1 MQIQKAAAAFAAQN
15 RFCRALLVLLLS
27 ATVSLLGGL
36 IFGYELGIIS
46 GALLQLQTDFHLSCF
61 KQEILVSALLIG
73 ALLASL
79 VGGILIDLY
88 GRRRAILVSN
98 LVLLVGNLILTLA
111 RSFIGLVIGRMTVGF
126 AISVSSMACCIY
138 VSEMVAAHRRGL
150 LVSLYEAGITVGIL
164 LSYALNYTFADADE
178 GWRYMF
184 GLAIVPAAMQFLS
197 ILFLP
202 VNPVKLGSWDSD
214 CQKGLIQLQNTEDRE
229 KAKQEPYKEKHYS
242 FLDLFRAKDSMRR
255 RTLVGLGLV
264 LFQQFTG
271 QPNVLGYASKIFHS
285 VGFQSNSSAILA
297 SVGLGAIKVVATLV
311 AMAFADKAGRRVLLM
326 AGCVVM
332 AISVTTIGLTSRIAP
347 LAVSRDCRAATIPN
361 ASHSL
366 IQHPLTPL
374 SSQPVVSPIP
384 PALDAV
390 KSQAGP
396 GFVAVRSL
404 TKVFAISQSREIV
417 SDSSLT
423 QKRDLVGQS
432 KKETARSTGP
442 PFSGAPW
449 TEHMGLNWI
458 TLLSMMT
465 FVSAF
470 SIGFG
475 PMTWLVL
482 SEIYPAGIRGRAF
495 AFCNS
500 FNWAANLLM
509 SLSFLDLLDAIGFSW
524 MFLLYGLM
532 GVLAVIFIYIFVPET
547 KGQSLEEIDQQFS
560 RKSCADSP
568 SSRRVSV
575 ADACTTSCL
584 SRRAVLQRGRVVR
597 ARRAT
602 PKCCGHP
609 SSPGLDRAVASLPL
623 LGLLLDNR
631 CRLGELCQPQP
642 TGRHH
647 WLP

>member
-1 MQIQKAAAAFAAQN
+1 G
-15 RFCRALLVLLLS
+15 RALMVLLLS

-46 GALLQLQTDFHLSCF
+46 GALLQLQTDFQLSCF
-61 KQEILVSALLIG
+61 KQEFLVSAVLIG

-79 VGGILIDLY
+79 AGGILIDRH

-98 LVLLVGNLILTLA
+98 VVLLVGSLLLTLA
-111 RSFIGLVIGRMTVGF
+111 RSFAVLVIGRMTVGF

-138 VSEMVAAHRRGL
+138 VSEMVAAHQRGL

-164 LSYALNYTFADADE
+164 LSYALNYIFADLDE

-184 GLAIVPAAMQFLS
+184 GLAIAPTAMQFLS

-202 VNPVKLGSWDSD
+202 VNPVKLNSWDSD
-214 CQKGLIQLQNTEDRE
+214 CQKGLIPLQDTEDRAA
-229 KAKQEPYKEKHYS
+229 AKREPYQEKHYS
-242 FLDLFRAKDSMRR
+242 FLDLFRTRDNMRR

-297 SVGLGAIKVVATLV
+297 SVGLGAIKVLATLV
-311 AMAFADKAGRRVLLM
+311 AMALADRAGRRVLLM

-332 AISVTTIGLTSRIAP
+332 AISVTTIGLSSRMAP
-347 LAVSRDCRAATIPN
+347 LAMARDCKAPTDPN

-366 IQHPLTPL
+366 TQHPLTAEL
-374 SSQPVVSPIP
+374 SQSAVSPIP
-384 PALDAV
+384 PASGAV
-390 KSQAGP
+390 RSQAGP
-396 GFVAVRSL
+396 GFAATASL
-404 TKVFAISQSREIV
+404 TKVFASAQSKEV
-417 SDSSLT
+417 VPNSSLT
-423 QKRDLVGQS
+423 QKRDLVGHS
-432 KKETARSTGP
+432 KRGTLESTGP
-442 PFSGAPW
+442 PPSAAPW
-449 TEHMGLNWI
+449 AQHTVLNWI
-458 TLLSMMT
+458 TLLSMMA

-500 FNWAANLLM
+500 FNWAANLLI
-509 SLSFLDLLDAIGFSW
+509 SLSFLDLIDAIGFSW

-532 GVLAVIFIYIFVPET
+532 GVLAVIFIYLFVPET

-560 RKSCADSP
+560 G
-568 SSRRVSV
+568 RR
-575 ADACTTSCL
+575 
-584 SRRAVLQRGRVVR
+584 
-597 ARRAT
+597 
-602 PKCCGHP
+602 
-609 SSPGLDRAVASLPL
+609 
-623 LGLLLDNR
+623 
-631 CRLGELCQPQP
+631 
-642 TGRHH
+642 
-647 WLP
+647 

>member
-1 MQIQKAAAAFAAQN
+1 MG
-15 RFCRALLVLLLS
+15 RALLVLLLS
-27 ATVSLLGGL
+27 GTVSLLGGL

-46 GALLQLQTDFHLSCF
+46 GALLQLQADFQLSCF
-61 KQEILVSALLIG
+61 KQEVLVSSILIG

-79 VGGILIDLY
+79 AGGILIDRH

-98 LVLLVGNLILTLA
+98 LVLLGGSLILTLA
-111 RSFIGLVIGRMTVGF
+111 RAFPVLVIGRMTVGF

-138 VSEMVAAHRRGL
+138 VSEMVAAHQRGL

-164 LSYALNYTFADADE
+164 LSYALNYIFADVDE

-184 GLAIVPAAMQFLS
+184 GLAIAPAAMQFLS

-202 VNPVKLGSWDSD
+202 VNPVKLSSWDSD
-214 CQKGLIQLQNTEDRE
+214 CQKGLIPLQDTEDRAA
-229 KAKQEPYKEKHYS
+229 AKREPYQEKHYS
-242 FLDLFRAKDSMRR
+242 FLDLLRTRDNMRR

-311 AMAFADKAGRRVLLM
+311 AMALADKAGRRVLLM

-332 AISVTTIGLTSRIAP
+332 AISVTTIGLTSCMAP
-347 LAVSRDCRAATIPN
+347 PAMARDCKAAAGPN

-366 IQHPLTPL
+366 SQHPLTPVL
-374 SSQPVVSPIP
+374 PQAAVSPVP
-384 PALDAV
+384 PAPGAAQ
-390 KSQAGP
+390 SQAGP
-396 GFVAVRSL
+396 GFAATRSL
-404 TKVFAISQSREIV
+404 MEVFASTQSKEIV
-417 SDSSLT
+417 PNPSLAR
-423 QKRDLVGQS
+423 KRDLAGQP
-432 KKETARSTGP
+432 KKGTVESTGP
-442 PFSGAPW
+442 PLSAAPW
-449 TEHMGLNWI
+449 AQHTVLNWI
-458 TLLSMMT
+458 TLLSMMA

-500 FNWAANLLM
+500 FNWAANLLI
-509 SLSFLDLLDAIGFSW
+509 SLSFLDLIDAIGFSW

-532 GVLAVIFIYIFVPET
+532 GVMAVIFIYLFVPET

-560 RKSCADSP
+560 RK
-568 SSRRVSV
+568 RRVWEGNV
-575 ADACTTSCL
+575 FKQ
-584 SRRAVLQRGRVVR
+584 RRGRGASCTHALYQRVEH
-597 ARRAT
+597 A
-602 PKCCGHP
+602 
-609 SSPGLDRAVASLPL
+609 SS
-623 LGLLLDNR
+623 
-631 CRLGELCQPQP
+631 
-642 TGRHH
+642 T
-647 WLP
+647 

>member
-1 MQIQKAAAAFAAQN
+1 MG
-15 RFCRALLVLLLS
+15 RALLVLLLS

-46 GALLQLQTDFHLSCF
+46 GALLQLQADFNLGCF
-61 KQEILVSALLIG
+61 KQEVLVSSLLVG

-79 VGGILIDLY
+79 VGGILIDHH

-98 LVLLVGNLILTLA
+98 VVLLFGSLILTLT

-138 VSEMVAAHRRGL
+138 VSEMVSAHQRGL

-164 LSYALNYTFADADE
+164 LSYALNYVFADTQD

-184 GLAIVPAAMQFLS
+184 GLAMAPTAMQFLS

-202 VNPVKLGSWDSD
+202 VNPIKLNTWDSD
-214 CQKGLIQLQNTEDRE
+214 CQKGLIQMQTSEDRE
-229 KAKQEPYKEKHYS
+229 TAKREPCGEKHYS
-242 FLDLFRAKDSMRR
+242 FLDLFRTRDNMRR

-297 SVGLGAIKVVATLV
+297 SVGLGAIKK
-311 AMAFADKAGRRVLLM
+311 MG
-326 AGCVVM
+326 
-332 AISVTTIGLTSRIAP
+332 
-347 LAVSRDCRAATIPN
+347 
-361 ASHSL
+361 
-366 IQHPLTPL
+366 
-374 SSQPVVSPIP
+374 
-384 PALDAV
+384 
-390 KSQAGP
+390 
-396 GFVAVRSL
+396 
-404 TKVFAISQSREIV
+404 
-417 SDSSLT
+417 
-423 QKRDLVGQS
+423 LVGQS
-432 KKETARSTGP
+432 ERETENTDP
-442 PFSGAPW
+442 PIGGAPR
-449 TEHMGLNWI
+449 TEHMVLNWI
-458 TLLSMMT
+458 TLLSMMA

-500 FNWAANLLM
+500 FNWAANLLI
-509 SLSFLDLLDAIGFSW
+509 SLSFLDLIDAIGFSW

-532 GVLAVIFIYIFVPET
+532 GVMAVIFIYFFVPET

-560 RKSCADSP
+560 RKWTRQSSSAANTPGDAPTALSSPWSC
-568 SSRRVSV
+568 SSF
-575 ADACTTSCL
+575 L
-584 SRRAVLQRGRVVR
+584 EEEEGLRAV
-597 ARRAT
+597 
-602 PKCCGHP
+602 PH
-609 SSPGLDRAVASLPL
+609 
-623 LGLLLDNR
+623 N
-631 CRLGELCQPQP
+631 
-642 TGRHH
+642 
-647 WLP
+647 

>member
-1 MQIQKAAAAFAAQN
+1 G
-15 RFCRALLVLLLS
+15 RGLLVLLLS

-36 IFGYELGIIS
+36 IFGYELGVIS
-46 GALLQLQTDFHLSCF
+46 GALLQLQIDFHLSCF
-61 KQEILVSALLIG
+61 KQEVLVSALLIG

-79 VGGILIDLY
+79 VGGILIDRY

-98 LVLLVGNLILTLA
+98 LVLLVGSLVLTLA
-111 RSFIGLVIGRMTVGF
+111 RSFLGLVIGRMTVGF

-138 VSEMVAAHRRGL
+138 VSEMVAAHQRGL

-164 LSYALNYTFADADE
+164 LSYALNYIFADVDE

-184 GLAIVPAAMQFLS
+184 GVAIAPTAMQFLS

-202 VNPVKLGSWDSD
+202 VNPVKLSSWDSD
-214 CQKGLIQLQNTEDRE
+214 CQKGLIQLQDIED
-229 KAKQEPYKEKHYS
+229 KAVGKWEPYKKDYS
-242 FLDLFRAKDSMRR
+242 FLDLFRTRDNMRR

-271 QPNVLGYASKIFHS
+271 QPNVLVYASKIFHS

-332 AISVTTIGLTSRIAP
+332 AISVTTISLTSRVAP
-347 LAVSRDCRAATIPN
+347 LAVARDCKAAADPN
-361 ASHSL
+361 GSHSL
-366 IQHPLTPL
+366 TQHPLTPL
-374 SSQPVVSPIP
+374 SSQSAVSPIP

-390 KSQAGP
+390 RSQADP
-396 GFVAVRSL
+396 GFAATRSL
-404 TKVFAISQSREIV
+404 TKVFTSTQSREV
-417 SDSSLT
+417 APDSSLT
-423 QKRDLVGQS
+423 QKRGFVGQS
-432 KKETARSTGP
+432 KRETVASTGP
-442 PFSGAPW
+442 PFGGAPW
-449 TEHMGLNWI
+449 AEHMVLNWI
-458 TLLSMMT
+458 TLLSMMA

-500 FNWAANLLM
+500 FNWAANLLI
-509 SLSFLDLLDAIGFSW
+509 SLSFLDLIDAIGFSW

-532 GVLAVIFIYIFVPET
+532 GVMAVIFIYLFVPET

-560 RKSCADSP
+560 RK
-568 SSRRVSV
+568 R
-575 ADACTTSCL
+575 
-584 SRRAVLQRGRVVR
+584 
-597 ARRAT
+597 
-602 PKCCGHP
+602 
-609 SSPGLDRAVASLPL
+609 
-623 LGLLLDNR
+623 
-631 CRLGELCQPQP
+631 
-642 TGRHH
+642 
-647 WLP
+647 

>member
-1 MQIQKAAAAFAAQN
+1 MG
-15 RFCRALLVLLLS
+15 RGLVVLLLS

-61 KQEILVSALLIG
+61 KQEVLVSAVLIG

-79 VGGILIDLY
+79 LGGILIDHH
-88 GRRRAILVSN
+88 GRRKAILVSN
-98 LVLLVGNLILTLA
+98 LVLLGGSLIVTLA
-111 RSFIGLVIGRMTVGF
+111 RSFFGLVIGRMTVGF

-138 VSEMVAAHRRGL
+138 VSEMVAAHQRGL

-164 LSYALNYTFADADE
+164 LSYALNYIFADVDE

-184 GLAIVPAAMQFLS
+184 GLAIAPTAMQFLS

-202 VNPVKLGSWDSD
+202 VNPVKLSSWDSD
-214 CQKGLIQLQNTEDRE
+214 SQKGLIQLQNTEDRE
-229 KAKQEPYKEKHYS
+229 TAKREPYKEKHYS
-242 FLDLFRAKDSMRR
+242 FLDLFRTRDNMRR

-297 SVGLGAIKVVATLV
+297 SVGLGAIKVVATLI

-326 AGCVVM
+326 AGCMVM
-332 AISVTTIGLTSRIAP
+332 AISVTTIGLTSCIAP
-347 LAVSRDCRAATIPN
+347 LAMARDCKAAADPN

-366 IQHPLTPL
+366 TQHPLMPL
-374 SSQPVVSPIP
+374 PSQSAVSPIP
-384 PALDAV
+384 PVLQAER
-390 KSQAGP
+390 SQAGP
-396 GFVAVRSL
+396 VFAAMRSL
-404 TKVFAISQSREIV
+404 TEVFVNTQSREFV
-417 SDSSLT
+417 PSSSLT
-423 QKRDLVGQS
+423 HKRGLVAQTE
-432 KKETARSTGP
+432 KEIVESPRP

-449 TEHMGLNWI
+449 TEHQVLNWI
-458 TLLSMMT
+458 TLLSMMA

-500 FNWAANLLM
+500 FNWAANLLI
-509 SLSFLDLLDAIGFSW
+509 SLSFLDLIDAIGFSW

-532 GVLAVIFIYIFVPET
+532 GVMAVVFIYLFVPET

-560 RKSCADSP
+560 RKRSWRRKYETAGKVERTVFASVSIAQIMLPWPPKEP
-568 SSRRVSV
+568 SAAYSQV
-575 ADACTTSCL
+575 
-584 SRRAVLQRGRVVR
+584 
-597 ARRAT
+597 
-602 PKCCGHP
+602 
-609 SSPGLDRAVASLPL
+609 
-623 LGLLLDNR
+623 
-631 CRLGELCQPQP
+631 
-642 TGRHH
+642 
-647 WLP
+647 

>member
-1 MQIQKAAAAFAAQN
+1 MG
-15 RFCRALLVLLLS
+15 RALLLLLLS

-46 GALLQLQTDFHLSCF
+46 GALLQLQIDFHLSCF
-61 KQEILVSALLIG
+61 KQEVLVSSLLIG

-79 VGGILIDLY
+79 VGGILIDRH

-98 LVLLVGNLILTLA
+98 LVLLFGSLILTLA

-138 VSEMVAAHRRGL
+138 VSEMVAAHQRGL

-164 LSYALNYTFADADE
+164 LSYALNYIFADVAE

-184 GLAIVPAAMQFLS
+184 GLAIAPTAMQFLS

-202 VNPVKLGSWDSD
+202 VNPVKLNSWDSD
-214 CQKGLIQLQNTEDRE
+214 SQKDLIQLQTTEDRE
-229 KAKQEPYKEKHYS
+229 VAKREPYKEKHYS
-242 FLDLFRAKDSMRR
+242 FLDLFRTRDNMRN

-311 AMAFADKAGRRVLLM
+311 AMVFADKAGRRVLLI
-326 AGCVVM
+326 AGCVAM
-332 AISVTTIGLTSRIAP
+332 AISVTTIGLTSCTVP
-347 LAVSRDCRAATIPN
+347 LAMARDCKAATDPN
-361 ASHSL
+361 ASHSYT
-366 IQHPLTPL
+366 QHPLMPA
-374 SSQPVVSPIP
+374 SSRAPVSRFP
-384 PALDAV
+384 PALGAGR
-390 KSQAGP
+390 SQAGP
-396 GFVAVRSL
+396 GSAATRG
-404 TKVFAISQSREIV
+404 AQSRGV
-417 SDSSLT
+417 VTDSSHI
-423 QKRDLVGQS
+423 QKVDLAGQS
-432 KKETARSTGP
+432 EKETVGSTGSP
-442 PFSGAPW
+442 VSGVPF
-449 TEHMGLNWI
+449 TEHMVLNWI
-458 TLLSMMT
+458 TLLSMMA

-500 FNWAANLLM
+500 FNWAANLLI
-509 SLSFLDLLDAIGFSW
+509 SLSFLDLIDAIGFSW

-532 GVLAVIFIYIFVPET
+532 GVMAVIFIYLFVPET

-560 RKSCADSP
+560 RKWLWKGNMFRP
-568 SSRRVSV
+568 RRG
-575 ADACTTSCL
+575 
-584 SRRAVLQRGRVVR
+584 RRASRTQAQYQRVEH
-597 ARRAT
+597 T
-602 PKCCGHP
+602 N
-609 SSPGLDRAVASLPL
+609 S
-623 LGLLLDNR
+623 
-631 CRLGELCQPQP
+631 
-642 TGRHH
+642 T
-647 WLP
+647 

>member
-1 MQIQKAAAAFAAQN
+1 G
-15 RFCRALLVLLLS
+15 RALLVLLLS
-27 ATVSLLGGL
+27 ATVSVLGGL

-61 KQEILVSALLIG
+61 KQEVLVSAVLIG

-79 VGGILIDLY
+79 AGGILIDRH

-98 LVLLVGNLILTLA
+98 LVLLVGSLILTLA
-111 RSFIGLVIGRMTVGF
+111 RSFTVLVIGRMTVGF
-126 AISVSSMACCIY
+126 ATSVSSMACCIY
-138 VSEMVAAHRRGL
+138 VSEMVAAHQRGL
-150 LVSLYEAGITVGIL
+150 LVSLYEVGITVGIL
-164 LSYALNYTFADADE
+164 LSYALNYIFADVDE

-184 GLAIVPAAMQFLS
+184 GLAIAPTVMQFLS

-202 VNPVKLGSWDSD
+202 VNPVKLSSWDSD
-214 CQKGLIQLQNTEDRE
+214 CQKGLIPLQDTEDRVA
-229 KAKQEPYKEKHYS
+229 AKREPYQEKHYS
-242 FLDLFRAKDSMRR
+242 FLDLFRTRDNMRR

-311 AMAFADKAGRRVLLM
+311 AMALADKAGRRVLLM

-332 AISVTTIGLTSRIAP
+332 AISVTTISLTSRMAP
-347 LAVSRDCRAATIPN
+347 LAMARDCKAATGPN

-366 IQHPLTPL
+366 TLTPVFPQ
-374 SSQPVVSPIP
+374 SAVSPVP
-384 PALDAV
+384 PASGAV

-396 GFVAVRSL
+396 GFAATRGL
-404 TKVFAISQSREIV
+404 RKVFVSTQSKEV
-417 SDSSLT
+417 VPSFSLS

-432 KKETARSTGP
+432 KKGTLGSTGP
-442 PFSGAPW
+442 PLGAAPW
-449 TEHMGLNWI
+449 AQHKVLNWI
-458 TLLSMMT
+458 TLLSMMA

-500 FNWAANLLM
+500 FNWAGNLLI
-509 SLSFLDLLDAIGFSW
+509 SLSFLDLIDAIGFSW

-532 GVLAVIFIYIFVPET
+532 GVMAVVFIYLFVPET

-560 RKSCADSP
+560 RK
-568 SSRRVSV
+568 R
-575 ADACTTSCL
+575 
-584 SRRAVLQRGRVVR
+584 
-597 ARRAT
+597 
-602 PKCCGHP
+602 
-609 SSPGLDRAVASLPL
+609 
-623 LGLLLDNR
+623 
-631 CRLGELCQPQP
+631 
-642 TGRHH
+642 
-647 WLP
+647 

>member
-1 MQIQKAAAAFAAQN
+1 MG
-15 RFCRALLVLLLS
+15 RALLVLLLS

-46 GALLQLQTDFHLSCF
+46 GALLQLQIDFHLSCF
-61 KQEILVSALLIG
+61 RQEVLVSSLLIG

-79 VGGILIDLY
+79 VGGILIDRH

-98 LVLLVGNLILTLA
+98 LVLLVGSLVLTLT
-111 RSFIGLVIGRMTVGF
+111 RSFLGLVIGRVTVGF
-126 AISVSSMACCIY
+126 AISISSMACCIY
-138 VSEMVAAHRRGL
+138 VSEMVAAQRRGL

-164 LSYALNYTFADADE
+164 LSYALNYIFADVDE

-184 GLAIVPAAMQFLS
+184 GLAIAPTAMQFLS

-202 VNPVKLGSWDSD
+202 VNPIKLSSWDSD
-214 CQKGLIQLQNTEDRE
+214 YQKGLIQLQDSEDRAA
-229 KAKQEPYKEKHYS
+229 AKKEPYKEKHYS
-242 FLDLFRAKDSMRR
+242 FLDLFRTRDNMRR

-297 SVGLGAIKVVATLV
+297 SVGLGAIKVVATLI
-311 AMAFADKAGRRVLLM
+311 AMAFADRAGRRVLLM

-332 AISVTTIGLTSRIAP
+332 AISVTTIGLSSRIAP
-347 LAVSRDCRAATIPN
+347 LAMARDCKAAVDPN

-366 IQHPLTPL
+366 TQRPLTPV
-374 SSQPVVSPIP
+374 SSQLAVSPIP
-384 PALDAV
+384 PALGAG
-390 KSQAGP
+390 KGQAGP
-396 GFVAVRSL
+396 GFAATRSL
-404 TKVFAISQSREIV
+404 TKVFGSTQSTEV
-417 SDSSLT
+417 VPGSSLT
-423 QKRDLVGQS
+423 WKRGLEEAVG
-432 KKETARSTGP
+432 STGP

-449 TEHMGLNWI
+449 AEHKVLNWI
-458 TLLSMMT
+458 TLLSMMA

-470 SIGFG
+470 SVGFG

-500 FNWAANLLM
+500 FNWAANLLI
-509 SLSFLDLLDAIGFSW
+509 SLSFLDLIDAIGFSW

-532 GVLAVIFIYIFVPET
+532 GVVAVIFIYCFVPET

-560 RKSCADSP
+560 RKRVWEGNVFQQRRGRGGASCLHTQYQRVEHT
-568 SSRRVSV
+568 SSR
-575 ADACTTSCL
+575 
-584 SRRAVLQRGRVVR
+584 
-597 ARRAT
+597 
-602 PKCCGHP
+602 
-609 SSPGLDRAVASLPL
+609 
-623 LGLLLDNR
+623 
-631 CRLGELCQPQP
+631 
-642 TGRHH
+642 
-647 WLP
+647 

>member
-1 MQIQKAAAAFAAQN
+1 G
-15 RFCRALLVLLLS
+15 RALLVLLLS

-46 GALLQLQTDFHLSCF
+46 GALLQLQTDFQLSCF
-61 KQEILVSALLIG
+61 KQEVLVSAVLIG

-79 VGGILIDLY
+79 AGGILIDRH
-88 GRRRAILVSN
+88 GRRRAILVSS
-98 LVLLVGNLILTLA
+98 LVLLVGSLILTLA
-111 RSFIGLVIGRMTVGF
+111 RSFTVLVVGRITVGF

-138 VSEMVAAHRRGL
+138 VSEMVAAHQRGL

-164 LSYALNYTFADADE
+164 LSYALNYIFADVDE

-184 GLAIVPAAMQFLS
+184 GLAIAPTAMQFLS

-202 VNPVKLGSWDSD
+202 VNPVKFSSWDSD
-214 CQKGLIQLQNTEDRE
+214 CQKGLIPLQDIEDRAA
-229 KAKQEPYKEKHYS
+229 AKREPYQEKHYS
-242 FLDLFRAKDSMRR
+242 FFDLFRSRDNMRR

-285 VGFQSNSSAILA
+285 VGFQSNSSAMLA

-311 AMAFADKAGRRVLLM
+311 AMALADKAGRRVLLM

-332 AISVTTIGLTSRIAP
+332 AISVTTIGLTSRMAP
-347 LAVSRDCRAATIPN
+347 LAMARDCKAAAGPN
-361 ASHSL
+361 ASHGLS
-366 IQHPLTPL
+366 QPPLTPVL
-374 SSQPVVSPIP
+374 PQAAVSPVPPASGAVSSQAS
-384 PALDAV
+384 
-390 KSQAGP
+390 P
-396 GFVAVRSL
+396 GFAATRSL
-404 TKVFAISQSREIV
+404 TKVFASTQSKEV
-417 SDSSLT
+417 APNPSLT

-432 KKETARSTGP
+432 RKGTLESTGP
-442 PFSGAPW
+442 PLGAALW
-449 TEHMGLNWI
+449 AQHTVLNWI
-458 TLLSMMT
+458 TLLSMMA

-500 FNWAANLLM
+500 FNWAANLLI
-509 SLSFLDLLDAIGFSW
+509 SLSFLDLIDAIGFSW

-532 GVLAVIFIYIFVPET
+532 GVMAVIFIYLFVPET

-560 RKSCADSP
+560 RK
-568 SSRRVSV
+568 R
-575 ADACTTSCL
+575 
-584 SRRAVLQRGRVVR
+584 
-597 ARRAT
+597 
-602 PKCCGHP
+602 
-609 SSPGLDRAVASLPL
+609 
-623 LGLLLDNR
+623 
-631 CRLGELCQPQP
+631 
-642 TGRHH
+642 
-647 WLP
+647 

>member
-1 MQIQKAAAAFAAQN
+1 MG
-15 RFCRALLVLLLS
+15 RALLVLLLS

-46 GALLQLQTDFHLSCF
+46 GALLQLQTDFQLSCF
-61 KQEILVSALLIG
+61 KQEVVVSAVLIG

-79 VGGILIDLY
+79 AGGILIDRH

-98 LVLLVGNLILTLA
+98 LVLLVGSLILTLA
-111 RSFIGLVIGRMTVGF
+111 RSFTVLVIGRMTVGF

-138 VSEMVAAHRRGL
+138 VSEMVAAHQRGL

-164 LSYALNYTFADADE
+164 LSYALNYIFADVDE

-184 GLAIVPAAMQFLS
+184 GLAIAPTAMQFLS

-202 VNPVKLGSWDSD
+202 VNPVKLSSWDSD
-214 CQKGLIQLQNTEDRE
+214 CQKGLIPLQDTEGRAA
-229 KAKQEPYKEKHYS
+229 AKREPYQEKNYS
-242 FLDLFRAKDSMRR
+242 FLDLFRSRDNMRR

-311 AMAFADKAGRRVLLM
+311 AMALADKAGRRVLLM

-332 AISVTTIGLTSRIAP
+332 AISVTTIGLSSLTAP
-347 LAVSRDCRAATIPN
+347 LAMARDCKAATGPN
-361 ASHSL
+361 ASHGLS
-366 IQHPLTPL
+366 QHPLTPL
-374 SSQPVVSPIP
+374 LPQAAVSPIP
-384 PALDAV
+384 PAPGAV
-390 KSQAGP
+390 RSQAGP
-396 GFVAVRSL
+396 GFAATRSL
-404 TKVFAISQSREIV
+404 TKVFASTQSKEV
-417 SDSSLT
+417 VPNSSLT
-423 QKRDLVGQS
+423 QKRDLVGES
-432 KKETARSTGP
+432 GKGTLGSTDP
-442 PFSGAPW
+442 PLGAAPW
-449 TEHMGLNWI
+449 AQHTVLNWI
-458 TLLSMMT
+458 TLLSMMA

-470 SIGFG
+470 SVGFG

-500 FNWAANLLM
+500 FNWAANLLI
-509 SLSFLDLLDAIGFSW
+509 SLSFLDLIDAIGFSW

-532 GVLAVIFIYIFVPET
+532 GVMAVIFIYIFVPET

-560 RKSCADSP
+560 RK
-568 SSRRVSV
+568 RRVWEENV
-575 ADACTTSCL
+575 FKQ
-584 SRRAVLQRGRVVR
+584 RRGRGASCTHAQYQRVEH
-597 ARRAT
+597 A
-602 PKCCGHP
+602 
-609 SSPGLDRAVASLPL
+609 SS
-623 LGLLLDNR
+623 
-631 CRLGELCQPQP
+631 
-642 TGRHH
+642 T
-647 WLP
+647 

>member
-1 MQIQKAAAAFAAQN
+1 G
-15 RFCRALLVLLLS
+15 RALMVLLLS

-46 GALLQLQTDFHLSCF
+46 GALLQLQTDFQLSCF
-61 KQEILVSALLIG
+61 KQEFLVSAVLIG

-79 VGGILIDLY
+79 AGGILIDRH
-88 GRRRAILVSN
+88 GRRRAIMVSN
-98 LVLLVGNLILTLA
+98 VVLLVGSLLLTLA
-111 RSFIGLVIGRMTVGF
+111 RSFAVLVIGRMTVGF

-138 VSEMVAAHRRGL
+138 VSEMVAAHQRGL

-164 LSYALNYTFADADE
+164 LSYALNYIFADLDE

-184 GLAIVPAAMQFLS
+184 GLAIAPTAMQFLS

-202 VNPVKLGSWDSD
+202 VNPVKLSSWDSD
-214 CQKGLIQLQNTEDRE
+214 CQKGLIPLQDTEDRAA
-229 KAKQEPYKEKHYS
+229 AKREPYQEKHYS
-242 FLDLFRAKDSMRR
+242 FLDLFRTRDNMRR

-297 SVGLGAIKVVATLV
+297 SVGLGAIKVLATLV
-311 AMAFADKAGRRVLLM
+311 AMALADKAGRRVLLM

-332 AISVTTIGLTSRIAP
+332 AISVTTIGLSSRMDP
-347 LAVSRDCRAATIPN
+347 LAMARDCKAPTDPN

-366 IQHPLTPL
+366 TQHPLTPVL
-374 SSQPVVSPIP
+374 SQSAVSPIP
-384 PALDAV
+384 PASDAV

-396 GFVAVRSL
+396 GFAATMSL
-404 TKVFAISQSREIV
+404 TKVFASAQSKEV
-417 SDSSLT
+417 VPNSSLT
-423 QKRDLVGQS
+423 QKRDWVGQS
-432 KKETARSTGP
+432 KKGTLESTGP
-442 PFSGAPW
+442 PPSAAPW
-449 TEHMGLNWI
+449 AQHTVLNWI
-458 TLLSMMT
+458 TLLSMMA

-500 FNWAANLLM
+500 FNWAANLLI
-509 SLSFLDLLDAIGFSW
+509 SLSFLDLIDAIGFSW

-532 GVLAVIFIYIFVPET
+532 GVMAVIFIYLFVPET

-560 RKSCADSP
+560 RK
-568 SSRRVSV
+568 R
-575 ADACTTSCL
+575 
-584 SRRAVLQRGRVVR
+584 
-597 ARRAT
+597 
-602 PKCCGHP
+602 
-609 SSPGLDRAVASLPL
+609 
-623 LGLLLDNR
+623 
-631 CRLGELCQPQP
+631 
-642 TGRHH
+642 
-647 WLP
+647 

>member
-1 MQIQKAAAAFAAQN
+1 MFASASTRDRVSYGEIQHRGFVDGKRWVSWE
-15 RFCRALLVLLLS
+15 RFFQLVHADNLPGSARKLNLALLACFPGRTLLILLLS

-79 VGGILIDLY
+79 VGGILIDRH

-98 LVLLVGNLILTLA
+98 LVLLVGSLILTLA
-111 RSFIGLVIGRMTVGF
+111 RSFIGLIIGRMTVGF

-138 VSEMVAAHRRGL
+138 VSEMVAAHQRGL

-164 LSYALNYTFADADE
+164 LSYALNYIFADVDE

-184 GLAIVPAAMQFLS
+184 GLAIAPTAMQFMS

-202 VNPVKLGSWDSD
+202 VNPVKLSSWDSD

-229 KAKQEPYKEKHYS
+229 MAKREPYKEKHYS
-242 FLDLFRAKDSMRR
+242 FIDLFRTRDNMRR

-332 AISVTTIGLTSRIAP
+332 AISVTTIGLTSCIAP
-347 LAVSRDCRAATIPN
+347 LAMARDCKAATDPN

-366 IQHPLTPL
+366 TQYPLTPIA
-374 SSQPVVSPIP
+374 SQPAVSPIP
-384 PALDAV
+384 PSPNAV

-396 GFVAVRSL
+396 GFAASRSF
-404 TKVFAISQSREIV
+404 TKVFAGTQSREAAPK
-417 SDSSLT
+417 SSLT
-423 QKRDLVGQS
+423 QKRGLVGQS
-432 KKETARSTGP
+432 KKDTVGSTGP
-442 PFSGAPW
+442 PFAGAPW
-449 TEHMGLNWI
+449 AEHTVLNWI
-458 TLLSMMT
+458 TLLSMMA

-475 PMTWLVL
+475 PSKYGVYT
-482 SEIYPAGIRGRAF
+482 
-495 AFCNS
+495 S
-500 FNWAANLLM
+500 F
-509 SLSFLDLLDAIGFSW
+509 
-524 MFLLYGLM
+524 
-532 GVLAVIFIYIFVPET
+532 
-547 KGQSLEEIDQQFS
+547 
-560 RKSCADSP
+560 
-568 SSRRVSV
+568 
-575 ADACTTSCL
+575 
-584 SRRAVLQRGRVVR
+584 
-597 ARRAT
+597 
-602 PKCCGHP
+602 H
-609 SSPGLDRAVASLPL
+609 
-623 LGLLLDNR
+623 
-631 CRLGELCQPQP
+631 
-642 TGRHH
+642 
-647 WLP
+647 

>member
-1 MQIQKAAAAFAAQN
+1 MG
-15 RFCRALLVLLLS
+15 RALLVLLLS

-46 GALLQLQTDFHLSCF
+46 GALLQLQADFNLGCF
-61 KQEILVSALLIG
+61 KQEVLVSSLLVG

-79 VGGILIDLY
+79 VGGILIDHH

-98 LVLLVGNLILTLA
+98 VVLLFGSLILTLT

-138 VSEMVAAHRRGL
+138 VSEMVSAHQRGL

-164 LSYALNYTFADADE
+164 LSYALNYVFADTQD

-184 GLAIVPAAMQFLS
+184 GLAMAPTAMQFLS

-202 VNPVKLGSWDSD
+202 VNPIKLNTWDSD
-214 CQKGLIQLQNTEDRE
+214 CQKGLIQMQTTEDRE
-229 KAKQEPYKEKHYS
+229 TTKREPCGEKHYS
-242 FLDLFRAKDSMRR
+242 FLDLFRTRDNMRR

-297 SVGLGAIKVVATLV
+297 SVGLGAIK
-311 AMAFADKAGRRVLLM
+311 
-326 AGCVVM
+326 
-332 AISVTTIGLTSRIAP
+332 
-347 LAVSRDCRAATIPN
+347 
-361 ASHSL
+361 
-366 IQHPLTPL
+366 HPLEPL
-374 SSQPVVSPIP
+374 SSHVP
-384 PALDAV
+384 PDLEEGNMQ
-390 KSQAGP
+390 KGP
-396 GFVAVRSL
+396 GSAATKSL
-404 TKVFAISQSREIV
+404 IKSLASAQSSEVVTGSSHSQKMG
-417 SDSSLT
+417 LA
-423 QKRDLVGQS
+423 GQS
-432 KKETARSTGP
+432 ERETEESADP
-442 PFSGAPW
+442 PLGGAPR
-449 TEHMGLNWI
+449 TEHRVLNWI
-458 TLLSMMT
+458 TLLNMMA

-500 FNWAANLLM
+500 FNWAANLLI
-509 SLSFLDLLDAIGFSW
+509 SLSFLDLIDAIGFSW

-532 GVLAVIFIYIFVPET
+532 GVMAVIFIYFFVPET

-560 RKSCADSP
+560 RKWYVCCCANTSAGFGCFPPADPRSTAL
-568 SSRRVSV
+568 SLSV
-575 ADACTTSCL
+575 L
-584 SRRAVLQRGRVVR
+584 LR
-597 ARRAT
+597 
-602 PKCCGHP
+602 
-609 SSPGLDRAVASLPL
+609 SL
-623 LGLLLDNR
+623 
-631 CRLGELCQPQP
+631 
-642 TGRHH
+642 
-647 WLP
+647 

>member
-1 MQIQKAAAAFAAQN
+1 TFHPPDPHP
-15 RFCRALLVLLLS
+15 L
-27 ATVSLLGGL
+27 SLLGGL

-46 GALLQLQTDFHLSCF
+46 GALLQLQTDFQLSCF
-61 KQEILVSALLIG
+61 KQEVLVSAVLIG

-79 VGGILIDLY
+79 AGGILIDRH

-98 LVLLVGNLILTLA
+98 LVLLVGSLILTLA
-111 RSFIGLVIGRMTVGF
+111 RSFTVLVIGRTTVGF

-138 VSEMVAAHRRGL
+138 VSEMVAAHQRGL

-164 LSYALNYTFADADE
+164 LSYALNYVFADVDE

-184 GLAIVPAAMQFLS
+184 GLAIAPTAMQFLS

-202 VNPVKLGSWDSD
+202 VNPVKLSSWDSD
-214 CQKGLIQLQNTEDRE
+214 CQKGLIPLQDTEGRAAAKRE
-229 KAKQEPYKEKHYS
+229 PCQERHYS
-242 FLDLFRAKDSMRR
+242 FLDLFRTTDNMRR

-311 AMAFADKAGRRVLLM
+311 AMALADKAGRRVLLM

-332 AISVTTIGLTSRIAP
+332 AFSVTTIGLTSRMAP
-347 LAVSRDCRAATIPN
+347 LAMARDCKAATGPN

-366 IQHPLTPL
+366 SQHPLAP
-374 SSQPVVSPIP
+374 
-384 PALDAV
+384 
-390 KSQAGP
+390 
-396 GFVAVRSL
+396 
-404 TKVFAISQSREIV
+404 
-417 SDSSLT
+417 
-423 QKRDLVGQS
+423 S
-432 KKETARSTGP
+432 KKGTLESTGP
-442 PFSGAPW
+442 PLGPDPW
-449 TEHMGLNWI
+449 AQHTVLNWI
-458 TLLSMMT
+458 TLLSMMA

-500 FNWAANLLM
+500 FNWAANLLI
-509 SLSFLDLLDAIGFSW
+509 SLSFLDLIDAIGFSW

-532 GVLAVIFIYIFVPET
+532 GVMAVVFIYLFVPET
-547 KGQSLEEIDQQFS
+547 KGQSLEEIDQQFC
-560 RKSCADSP
+560 RK
-568 SSRRVSV
+568 R
-575 ADACTTSCL
+575 
-584 SRRAVLQRGRVVR
+584 RGRGASCTHAQYQRVEH
-597 ARRAT
+597 A
-602 PKCCGHP
+602 
-609 SSPGLDRAVASLPL
+609 SS
-623 LGLLLDNR
+623 
-631 CRLGELCQPQP
+631 
-642 TGRHH
+642 T
-647 WLP
+647 

>member
-1 MQIQKAAAAFAAQN
+1 MSASAAPGSLCSSGVTVCKFLSTRDLVTSGEIPHHGFVDAKLWVSWESFFQPVHADSLSYSIRKLNQALPACFPG
-15 RFCRALLVLLLS
+15 RALMVLLLS

-61 KQEILVSALLIG
+61 QQEVLVSAVLIG

-79 VGGILIDLY
+79 AGGILIDRH

-98 LVLLVGNLILTLA
+98 LVLLVGSLILTLA
-111 RSFIGLVIGRMTVGF
+111 RSFVVLVIGRMTVGF

-138 VSEMVAAHRRGL
+138 VSEMVAAQRRGL

-164 LSYALNYTFADADE
+164 LSYALNYVFAAVGE

-184 GLAIVPAAMQFLS
+184 GLAIGPTIMQFLS

-202 VNPVKLGSWDSD
+202 VNPVKLSSWDSD
-214 CQKGLIQLQNTEDRE
+214 CQKGLIPLQDTGDRLAAE
-229 KAKQEPYKEKHYS
+229 REPYQEKHYS
-242 FLDLFRAKDSMRR
+242 LLDLFRSRDNMRR

-311 AMAFADKAGRRVLLM
+311 AMALADKAGRRVLLM

-332 AISVTTIGLTSRIAP
+332 AVSVTTIGLSSRMAP
-347 LAVSRDCRAATIPN
+347 LAMARDCKAAMDPN

-366 IQHPLTPL
+366 TQHPPTPGSPQAAL
-374 SSQPVVSPIP
+374 SPITS
-384 PALDAV
+384 ASGAV
-390 KSQAGP
+390 QSQASP
-396 GFVAVRSL
+396 
-404 TKVFAISQSREIV
+404 
-417 SDSSLT
+417 
-423 QKRDLVGQS
+423 KRGLVGQS
-432 KKETARSTGP
+432 KKGDLDSTGP
-442 PFSGAPW
+442 PVSAAPW
-449 TEHMGLNWI
+449 AQHTALNWI
-458 TLLSMMT
+458 TLLSMMA

-500 FNWAANLLM
+500 FNWAANLLI
-509 SLSFLDLLDAIGFSW
+509 SLSFLDLI
-524 MFLLYGLM
+524 
-532 GVLAVIFIYIFVPET
+532 VLAVIFIYLFVPET

-560 RKSCADSP
+560 RKRYVCWCP
-568 SSRRVSV
+568 SGVLAVGASV
-575 ADACTTSCL
+575 ALGSCKVWSVL
-584 SRRAVLQRGRVVR
+584 PRKQKISGWWESYGMGWESCRAF
-597 ARRAT
+597 
-602 PKCCGHP
+602 
-609 SSPGLDRAVASLPL
+609 SSMSLP
-623 LGLLLDNR
+623 
-631 CRLGELCQPQP
+631 
-642 TGRHH
+642 
-647 WLP
+647 

>member
-1 MQIQKAAAAFAAQN
+1 MG
-15 RFCRALLVLLLS
+15 RARLVLLLS

-46 GALLQLQTDFHLSCF
+46 GALLQLQTDFQLSCF
-61 KQEILVSALLIG
+61 EQEVVVSAILIG

-79 VGGILIDLY
+79 AGGILIDRH

-98 LVLLVGNLILTLA
+98 VVLLVGSLLLTLA
-111 RSFIGLVIGRMTVGF
+111 RSFTVLVIGRVTVGF

-138 VSEMVAAHRRGL
+138 VSEMVAAHQRGL

-164 LSYALNYTFADADE
+164 LSYALNYIFADVEE

-184 GLAIVPAAMQFLS
+184 GLAIAPTAMQFLS

-202 VNPVKLGSWDSD
+202 VNPVKLSLWDSD
-214 CQKGLIQLQNTEDRE
+214 CQKGLIPLQDTEDRAA
-229 KAKQEPYKEKHYS
+229 AKQEPFQEKHYS
-242 FLDLFRAKDSMRR
+242 FLDLFRSRDNMRR

-311 AMAFADKAGRRVLLM
+311 AMALADKAGRRVLLM

-332 AISVTTIGLTSRIAP
+332 AISVTTIGLTSRMAL
-347 LAVSRDCRAATIPN
+347 LAMARDCKAATGPN
-361 ASHSL
+361 VSHSL
-366 IQHPLTPL
+366 SQHPLAPL
-374 SSQPVVSPIP
+374 LPQSAVSPVP
-384 PALDAV
+384 PVSGAV

-396 GFVAVRSL
+396 GFAATTSL
-404 TKVFAISQSREIV
+404 TKVFASIRSKEDV
-417 SDSSLT
+417 PNPSLT

-432 KKETARSTGP
+432 EKGTLESTGP
-442 PFSGAPW
+442 PLSAAPW
-449 TEHMGLNWI
+449 EQHMVLNWI
-458 TLLSMMT
+458 TLLSMMA

-500 FNWAANLLM
+500 FNWAANLLI
-509 SLSFLDLLDAIGFSW
+509 SLSFLDLIDAIGFSW

-532 GVLAVIFIYIFVPET
+532 GAMAVIFIYVFVPET

-560 RKSCADSP
+560 RK
-568 SSRRVSV
+568 RLWEGNVFGQR
-575 ADACTTSCL
+575 
-584 SRRAVLQRGRVVR
+584 RGR
-597 ARRAT
+597 
-602 PKCCGHP
+602 G
-609 SSPGLDRAVASLPL
+609 ASCTHAQYQRVEHA
-623 LGLLLDNR
+623 GS
-631 CRLGELCQPQP
+631 
-642 TGRHH
+642 T
-647 WLP
+647 

>member
-1 MQIQKAAAAFAAQN
+1 MG
-15 RFCRALLVLLLS
+15 RALLVLLLS

-46 GALLQLQTDFHLSCF
+46 GALLQLQTDFQLSCL
-61 KQEILVSALLIG
+61 KQEVLVSAVLIG

-79 VGGILIDLY
+79 AGGILIDRH

-98 LVLLVGNLILTLA
+98 LVLLVGSLILTLA
-111 RSFIGLVIGRMTVGF
+111 RSFTVLVIGRMTVGF

-138 VSEMVAAHRRGL
+138 VSEMVAAHQRGL

-164 LSYALNYTFADADE
+164 LSYALNYIFADVDE

-184 GLAIVPAAMQFLS
+184 GLAIAPTAMQFLS

-202 VNPVKLGSWDSD
+202 VNPVRLSSWDSD
-214 CQKGLIQLQNTEDRE
+214 CQKGLIPLQDTEDRAA
-229 KAKQEPYKEKHYS
+229 AKREPCQERHYS
-242 FLDLFRAKDSMRR
+242 FLDLFRTRDNMRR

-311 AMAFADKAGRRVLLM
+311 AMALADKAGRRVLLM

-332 AISVTTIGLTSRIAP
+332 ALSVTTIGLTSRTAP
-347 LAVSRDCRAATIPN
+347 LAMARDCKAAAGPN

-366 IQHPLTPL
+366 RQHPLAPVL
-374 SSQPVVSPIP
+374 PQSVVSPVP
-384 PALDAV
+384 PVSGAV

-396 GFVAVRSL
+396 GFAATRSL
-404 TKVFAISQSREIV
+404 TNVFASIQSKEV
-417 SDSSLT
+417 VPNSSLA

-432 KKETARSTGP
+432 KKGTLESTGP
-442 PFSGAPW
+442 PLSPAPW
-449 TEHMGLNWI
+449 AQHTALNWI
-458 TLLSMMT
+458 TLLSMMA

-500 FNWAANLLM
+500 FNWAANLLI
-509 SLSFLDLLDAIGFSW
+509 SLSFLDLIDAIGFSW
-524 MFLLYGLM
+524 MFLLYGLV
-532 GVLAVIFIYIFVPET
+532 GVMAVVFIYLFVPET

-560 RKSCADSP
+560 RK
-568 SSRRVSV
+568 RVWEGNV
-575 ADACTTSCL
+575 FKQ
-584 SRRAVLQRGRVVR
+584 RRGRGVSCTHAQYQRVEH
-597 ARRAT
+597 T
-602 PKCCGHP
+602 
-609 SSPGLDRAVASLPL
+609 SS
-623 LGLLLDNR
+623 
-631 CRLGELCQPQP
+631 
-642 TGRHH
+642 T
-647 WLP
+647 

>member
-1 MQIQKAAAAFAAQN
+1 G
-15 RFCRALLVLLLS
+15 RALLVLLLS
-27 ATVSLLGGL
+27 ATVCLLGGL

-46 GALLQLQTDFHLSCF
+46 GALLQLQIDFHLNCF
-61 KQEILVSALLIG
+61 KQEVLVSALLVG

-79 VGGILIDLY
+79 VGGILIDRY

-98 LVLLVGNLILTLA
+98 VVLLVGSLLLTLT
-111 RSFIGLVIGRMTVGF
+111 RSFIGLLIGRMTVGF

-138 VSEMVAAHRRGL
+138 VSEMVAAHQRGL

-164 LSYALNYTFADADE
+164 LSYALNYVFADLEE

-184 GLAIVPAAMQFLS
+184 GLAIAPTAMQFLS

-202 VNPVKLGSWDSD
+202 VNPVKLSSWDSD
-214 CQKGLIQLQNTEDRE
+214 CQKGLIQLQDTENRAA
-229 KAKQEPYKEKHYS
+229 AKREPYKEKDYS
-242 FLDLFRAKDSMRR
+242 FLDLFRTRDNMRR

-285 VGFQSNSSAILA
+285 VGFHSNSSAILA

-347 LAVSRDCRAATIPN
+347 LAMARDCKAATDSN
-361 ASHSL
+361 LSHSL
-366 IQHPLTPL
+366 SKHPLTPM
-374 SSQPVVSPIP
+374 SPQSVVSPIP
-384 PALDAV
+384 LAADAG
-390 KSQAGP
+390 KSQAAP
-396 GFVAVRSL
+396 GFAATWSL
-404 TKVFAISQSREIV
+404 PEAFGSTQSREV
-417 SDSSLT
+417 LPDSSLT
-423 QKRDLVGQS
+423 QKSNLVGQTEEERMGS
-432 KKETARSTGP
+432 MGP
-442 PFSGAPW
+442 PPSGAPW
-449 TEHMGLNWI
+449 AEHKVLNWI
-458 TLLSMMT
+458 TLLSMMA

-500 FNWAANLLM
+500 FNWAANLLI
-509 SLSFLDLLDAIGFSW
+509 SLSFLDLIDAIGFSW
-524 MFLLYGLM
+524 MFLLYGVM
-532 GVLAVIFIYIFVPET
+532 GMMSVVFIHLFVPET

-560 RKSCADSP
+560 S
-568 SSRRVSV
+568 
-575 ADACTTSCL
+575 
-584 SRRAVLQRGRVVR
+584 
-597 ARRAT
+597 
-602 PKCCGHP
+602 
-609 SSPGLDRAVASLPL
+609 
-623 LGLLLDNR
+623 NR
-631 CRLGELCQPQP
+631 
-642 TGRHH
+642 
-647 WLP
+647 

>member
-1 MQIQKAAAAFAAQN
+1 MLHRGFVNGKLWVSWESFFQPVHADSCPASIRKLN
-15 RFCRALLVLLLS
+15 LALLSCLPGRAVMVLLLS

-46 GALLQLQTDFHLSCF
+46 GALLQLQVDFHLSCF
-61 KQEILVSALLIG
+61 KQEVVVSAVLIG

-79 VGGILIDLY
+79 AGGVLIDRH

-98 LVLLVGNLILTLA
+98 VVLLVGSLILTPA
-111 RSFIGLVIGRMTVGF
+111 RSFMVLVIGRMTVGF

-150 LVSLYEAGITVGIL
+150 LVSLYEAGITGGIL
-164 LSYALNYTFADADE
+164 LSYALNYVFADVEE

-184 GLAIVPAAMQFLS
+184 GLAIAPTAMQFLS

-202 VNPVKLGSWDSD
+202 VNPVKLSSWDSD
-214 CQKGLIQLQNTEDRE
+214 CQKGLIPLQDTEDRAA
-229 KAKQEPYKEKHYS
+229 AKREPCQGKHYS
-242 FLDLFRAKDSMRR
+242 FLDLFRTRDNMRR

-311 AMAFADKAGRRVLLM
+311 AMALADKAGRRVLLL

-332 AISVTTIGLTSRIAP
+332 AISVTTIGLTSRMAP
-347 LAVSRDCRAATIPN
+347 LAMARDCKAPTDPN
-361 ASHSL
+361 ASLSL
-366 IQHPLTPL
+366 TQHPLTSAFPQTAASPL
-374 SSQPVVSPIP
+374 P
-384 PALDAV
+384 PASGAV
-390 KSQAGP
+390 KSQAAP
-396 GFVAVRSL
+396 GFPATRSL
-404 TKVFAISQSREIV
+404 TEVFASTQSKEV
-417 SDSSLT
+417 VPNSSLT

-432 KKETARSTGP
+432 TKGTVGSTGP
-442 PFSGAPW
+442 PLTGAPW
-449 TEHMGLNWI
+449 ARHTVLNWI
-458 TLLSMMT
+458 TLLSMMA

-500 FNWAANLLM
+500 FNWAANLLI
-509 SLSFLDLLDAIGFSW
+509 SLSFLDLIDAIGFSW

-532 GVLAVIFIYIFVPET
+532 G
-547 KGQSLEEIDQQFS
+547 
-560 RKSCADSP
+560 
-568 SSRRVSV
+568 
-575 ADACTTSCL
+575 
-584 SRRAVLQRGRVVR
+584 
-597 ARRAT
+597 
-602 PKCCGHP
+602 
-609 SSPGLDRAVASLPL
+609 
-623 LGLLLDNR
+623 
-631 CRLGELCQPQP
+631 
-642 TGRHH
+642 
-647 WLP
+647 

>member
-1 MQIQKAAAAFAAQN
+1 G
-15 RFCRALLVLLLS
+15 RALLVLLLS

-46 GALLQLQTDFHLSCF
+46 GALLQLQTDFQLSCF
-61 KQEILVSALLIG
+61 KQEVVVSAVLVG

-79 VGGILIDLY
+79 AGGILIDRH

-98 LVLLVGNLILTLA
+98 LVLLVGSLTLTLA
-111 RSFIGLVIGRMTVGF
+111 SSLTVLVIGRMTVGF

-138 VSEMVAAHRRGL
+138 VSEMVAARQRGL

-164 LSYALNYTFADADE
+164 LSYALNYVFADVDE

-184 GLAIVPAAMQFLS
+184 GLAIAPTAMQFLS

-202 VNPVKLGSWDSD
+202 VNPVKLSSWDSD
-214 CQKGLIQLQNTEDRE
+214 CQKGLIPLQDPEDR
-229 KAKQEPYKEKHYS
+229 AAARREPYQEKHYS
-242 FLDLFRAKDSMRR
+242 FLDLFRTRDNMRR

-311 AMAFADKAGRRVLLM
+311 AMALADKAGRRVLLM

-332 AISVTTIGLTSRIAP
+332 AISVTTIGLTSRMAP
-347 LAVSRDCRAATIPN
+347 LAMARDCKAAAGPN

-366 IQHPLTPL
+366 TQHPLTPVL
-374 SSQPVVSPIP
+374 PQSAVSPVP
-384 PALDAV
+384 PAPGALQ
-390 KSQAGP
+390 SQAGP
-396 GFVAVRSL
+396 AFAATRSL
-404 TKVFAISQSREIV
+404 TRVSASTQSKEV
-417 SDSSLT
+417 VPNPSLAW
-423 QKRDLVGQS
+423 KRDLVGQPR
-432 KKETARSTGP
+432 KGALESTGSP
-442 PFSGAPW
+442 PSAAPW
-449 TEHMGLNWI
+449 AQHTVLNWI
-458 TLLSMMT
+458 TLLSMMA

-500 FNWAANLLM
+500 FNWAANLLI
-509 SLSFLDLLDAIGFSW
+509 SLSFLDLIDAIGFSW

-532 GVLAVIFIYIFVPET
+532 GVMAVLFIYLFVPET

-560 RKSCADSP
+560 RK
-568 SSRRVSV
+568 R
-575 ADACTTSCL
+575 
-584 SRRAVLQRGRVVR
+584 
-597 ARRAT
+597 
-602 PKCCGHP
+602 
-609 SSPGLDRAVASLPL
+609 
-623 LGLLLDNR
+623 
-631 CRLGELCQPQP
+631 
-642 TGRHH
+642 
-647 WLP
+647 